1 MKTLY
6 TSLLLVLL
14 TPFVACN
21 KADATA
27 TPAGKPAPVAEPL
40 EAGAHAHGDEKPI
53 GPMAIGAYQFTVVQ
67 LGDVKAGAE
76 AVFEL
81 EFAKD
86 AKVPSIARA
95 WLGVESGQ
103 GSMKA
108 RFGKEGDHGLHAHVQ
123 APATLPADA
132 KLWIEVEADGK
143 TERAATAW
151 K

>member
-1 MKTLY
+1 MKTLPLPLSA
-6 TSLLLVLL
+6 SLLA
-14 TPFVACN
+14 FAACG
-21 KADATA
+21 KGDA
-27 TPAGKPAPVAEPL
+27 PAAPAVQPVAV
-40 EAGAHAHGDEKPI
+40 ASGDHDHGDEKPI
-53 GPMAIGAYQFTVVQ
+53 GPMTIGAYSFTVVQ

-86 AKVPSIARA
+86 AKVPPLARA

-103 GSMKA
+103 GSMKV
-108 RFGKEGDHGLHAHVQ
+108 RFGKEGDHGLHAHVP
-123 APATLPADA
+123 APDVLGADA
-132 KLWIEVEADGK
+132 RLWIEVEADGK

>member
-1 MKTLY
+1 MKTLP
-6 TSLLLVLL
+6 LLLSASFLA
-14 TPFVACN
+14 FAACG
-21 KADATA
+21 KDAA
-27 TPAGKPAPVAEPL
+27 PAKPAANGPVAEPL
-40 EAGAHAHGDEKPI
+40 ESGAHAHGDEKPI
-53 GPMAIGAYQFTVVQ
+53 GPMTLGAYSFTVVQ

-86 AKVPSIARA
+86 AKVPSLARA

-123 APATLPADA
+123 APDALGADA
-132 KLWIEVEADGK
+132 KLWIEIEADGV